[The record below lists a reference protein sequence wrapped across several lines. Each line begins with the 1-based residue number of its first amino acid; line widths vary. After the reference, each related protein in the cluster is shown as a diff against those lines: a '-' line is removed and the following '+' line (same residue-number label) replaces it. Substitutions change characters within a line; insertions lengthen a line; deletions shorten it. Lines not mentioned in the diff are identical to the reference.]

1 MGCSGSKAES
11 FKKLSHTAEFQVWM
25 RKFQA
30 LRITPGEVRKLYK
43 VFAKADMDGG
53 GTIDLVELL
62 TAIDVER
69 TRFSERVFAI
79 FDEDNSGKIDFGEFV
94 LALWNYCTLSQVTLG
109 MFAFDLYD
117 RDSTG
122 ILEEKDLEMMLHDI
136 YGRHAGTNHYAR
148 QVIVDLRELRG
159 GGDVTLGRFLEFSR
173 THHSLLFPAFQ
184 LQLALKKSLLGVS
197 FWEKHSERRVKTS
210 SNKYIKIK
218 DILAMHV
225 KSSMEGST
233 SPVQSGE
240 AQIAYES
247 TGVKAERRRRSQNGT
262 MGAEAQQA
270 VAAVNGAYDQAYR
283 DRLFNESSGGDNR
296 SVATHNSSQPSLKP
310 RKSNDGATTATNQLV
325 ALERDLHSPPDFS
338 PGISPGPLSMAGL
351 IQSKAAEGTG
361 PAGRQRRKSVGTVT
375 PVDPSVLEGTDTR
388 GMHGRSMPLLPLR
401 QKPGDATNPTQT
413 MTTAAT
419 PSAATT
425 ITAAPPSDANAK
437 PGKRK
442 STASSF
448 IINSA
453 GAGGNPQDDKAEQ
466 IKQIASHVAALHDA
480 AEDPSDGTGGFRI
493 VEAHVIDQ
501 RIANGHR
508 EFHVRPKPA
517 RRGSI

>member
-1 MGCSGSKAES
+1 MLCCG
-11 FKKLSHTAEFQVWM
+11 
-25 RKFQA
+25 
-30 LRITPGEVRKLYK
+30 VR
-43 VFAKADMDGG
+43 
-53 GTIDLVELL
+53 
-62 TAIDVER
+62 
-69 TRFSERVFAI
+69 
-79 FDEDNSGKIDFGEFV
+79 
-94 LALWNYCTLSQVTLG
+94 
-109 MFAFDLYD
+109 
-117 RDSTG
+117 
-122 ILEEKDLEMMLHDI
+122 
-136 YGRHAGTNHYAR
+136 
-148 QVIVDLRELRG
+148 VIVDLRELRG
-159 GGDVTLGRFLEFSR
+159 GGDVNLARFLEFSR

-310 RKSNDGATTATNQLV
+310 RKSNDGATAATNQLV
-325 ALERDLHSPPDFS
+325 AMERDLHSPPDLS
-338 PGISPGPLSMAGL
+338 LGIASQPGPLSVAGL
-351 IQSKAAEGTG
+351 VQSKAAEGTG

-375 PVDPSVLEGTDTR
+375 PVDASMLEGKDTH

-401 QKPGDATNPTQT
+401 QKPGDTTNPTQA
-413 MTTAAT
+413 MAAAT
-419 PSAATT
+419 PNAATT
-425 ITAAPPSDANAK
+425 ITAAPPSDANAR
-437 PGKRK
+437 PGRRK

-448 IINSA
+448 IINSTS
-453 GAGGNPQDDKAEQ
+453 AGGNPQDVNAEQ

-480 AEDPSDGTGGFRI
+480 EDPSDGAGGFRI
-493 VEAHVIDQ
+493 VEANVIDQ
-501 RIANGHR
+501 RIVKGHR